1 VCHVR
6 KSVQRILK
14 KQGLE
19 FKLNTKVVNAVKKD
33 SEIQVTIEPAKGGSQ
48 QQLECDTLLVCI
60 GRKPYTS
67 DIGLEGLNI
76 IVDKRGTIPVNA
88 TFQTSIPKLA
98 DLFIMLTSFPS
109 LSSLLFSFSPCS
121 LSLLLP
127 SLPCSL
133 FPSPPLLSL

>member
-67 DIGLEGLNI
+67 DIGLEVFYFKFYFENVPLI
-76 IVDKRGTIPVNA
+76 RDST
-88 TFQTSIPKLA
+88 
-98 DLFIMLTSFPS
+98 
-109 LSSLLFSFSPCS
+109 LL
-121 LSLLLP
+121 
-127 SLPCSL
+127 
-133 FPSPPLLSL
+133 